1 LWGFVPPS
9 AALIIG
15 KTAGCSASCE
25 AGLPLFAVA
34 ERHSLFIFSPQRAG
48 KHTVKVALPVDSDI
62 QTAQDRLN
70 AAVETVY
77 QGYRQS
83 IEP

>member
-1 LWGFVPPS
+1 V
-9 AALIIG
+9 
-15 KTAGCSASCE
+15 
-25 AGLPLFAVA
+25 
-34 ERHSLFIFSPQRAG
+34 G